1 MSKFNEED
9 VYIFNPER
17 ECMSREDLK
26 ELQLKR
32 LQKVV
37 KYAYENVPF
46 YQNSFD
52 KAGVKIPY
60 TQIEVHNG
68 K

>member
-37 KYAYENVPF
+37 KYAYENVPEF
-46 YQNSFD
+46 F
-52 KAGVKIPY
+52 
-60 TQIEVHNG
+60 
-68 K
+68 